1 MHEVRPDVV
10 IATIAL
16 ALTFAFGKQIRLP
29 ETGALR
35 DWVSASAGASVAYIW
50 IHVIPELNEHQQAFL
65 QVAGP
70 HLPAPQFRVYV
81 SGLIGFICFYGF
93 QHLRSREVVH
103 PHATGQPEHL
113 KVYRLYLVGFFFYVA
128 LVGYLMIETA
138 ERGLLSLIIYWLVMA
153 LHFVSVNRSFEE
165 SGEEYYEK
173 RGRWLLVLGVLIGGA
188 VGMNVKL
195 DVRLVA
201 TLLGLL
207 SGAVIVNSVM
217 MELFTKREGKFLPF
231 LVGATVFAGLLAL
244 I

>member
-1 MHEVRPDVV
+1 MHGAGPEVV

-16 ALTFAFGKQIRLP
+16 ALIFAFGKKIRFP

-50 IHVIPELNEHQQAFL
+50 IHVIPELNEHQQQFL
-65 QVAGP
+65 QAAGP

-81 SGLIGFICFYGF
+81 CGLIGFICFYGF
-93 QHLRSREVVH
+93 QHMRSREVVH
-103 PHATGQPEHL
+103 PHAPGQPEHI
-113 KVYRLYLVGFFFYVA
+113 KVYRLYLIGFFFYVA
-128 LVGYLMIETA
+128 LVGYLMVETA
-138 ERGLLSLIIYWLVMA
+138 ERGLMSLIAYWLAMA

-165 SGEEYYEK
+165 GGEEYYEK
-173 RGRWLLVLGVLIGGA
+173 RGRWLLVAGILIGGF
-188 VGMNVKL
+188 VGMNVTL
-195 DVRLVA
+195 DIRIVA

-217 MELFTKREGKFLPF
+217 LELFTKREGKFLPF
-231 LVGATVFAGLLAL
+231 LVGAAVFAALLAL

>member
-1 MHEVRPDVV
+1 MHELRPELV

-16 ALTFAFGKQIRLP
+16 ALIFVFGKRIRLP
-29 ETGALR
+29 ETGAWR

-50 IHVIPELNEHQQAFL
+50 MHVIPELNEHQQAFL
-65 QVAGP
+65 QVAGS

-103 PHATGQPEHL
+103 PHATGQPEHV

-128 LVGYLMIETA
+128 LVGYLMIETG
-138 ERGLLSLIIYWLVMA
+138 ERGLLPLIVYWVVMA
-153 LHFVSVNRSFEE
+153 LHFVSVNRSCEE
-165 SGEEYYEK
+165 GGEDYYEK
-173 RGRWLLVLGVLIGGA
+173 RGRWLLALGVLIGGV
-188 VGMNVKL
+188 VGMNAKL

-231 LVGATVFAGLLAL
+231 VLGAAAFTALLAL

>member
-1 MHEVRPDVV
+1 MHGAGVEVV

-16 ALTFAFGKQIRLP
+16 ALIFAFGNNIRFP

-50 IHVIPELNEHQQAFL
+50 IHVIPELNEHQQEFL
-65 QVAGP
+65 KAAGP

-81 SGLIGFICFYGF
+81 CGLIGFICFYGF
-93 QHLRSREVVH
+93 QHMRSREVVH
-103 PHATGQPEHL
+103 PHASGQPEHI
-113 KVYRLYLVGFFFYVA
+113 KVYRLYLIGFFYVA
-128 LVGYLMIETA
+128 LVGYLMVETA
-138 ERGLLSLIIYWLVMA
+138 ERGLMSLIAYWLAMA

-165 SGEEYYEK
+165 GGEEYYEK
-173 RGRWLLVLGVLIGGA
+173 RGRWLLVVGILIGGF
-188 VGMNVKL
+188 VGMNVRL
-195 DVRLVA
+195 DIRIVA

-217 MELFTKREGKFLPF
+217 LELFTKREGKFLPF
-231 LVGATVFAGLLAL
+231 LVGAAVFAGILAL